1 MVQFQP
7 PVVQSSFNP
16 PVDNTPYTLSPPLE
30 YCNEGVFLM
39 FINKVLELYR
49 EACKHGLSVSLS
61 INNLNG
67 QESFSL
73 ATIPGPD
80 LAGRPER
87 RRRPRGGRRQ
97 RRRRQDQ
104 QECSAKNSPTSCCR
118 ALLRRCRKI
127 TAIAASAFYC

>member
-1 MVQFQP
+1 M
-7 PVVQSSFNP
+7 
-16 PVDNTPYTLSPPLE
+16 
-30 YCNEGVFLM
+30 M

-49 EACKHGLSVSLS
+49 EACYHGLSVSLS

-87 RRRPRGGRRQ
+87 RRRPEEDVDREDADRTNKSVA
-97 RRRRQDQ
+97 
-104 QECSAKNSPTSCCR
+104 QEQPNQ
-118 ALLRRCRKI
+118 LLSRPPMPL
-127 TAIAASAFYC
+127 S